1 MKKLLTGDRVTGLL
15 HLGHY
20 VGSLENRIKLQDTH
34 ECYFIMADLHMLTTK
49 KEKKDIIDARTN
61 IRQMLIDY
69 ISCGIDPKKVTLY
82 LQSAIPAVYELNLI
96 FEMLVTVNRLAG
108 LPSLKEM
115 AKNAKIDEQNMPF
128 GLVGYPVLQ
137 AADILMAKAE
147 IVPVGKDN
155 EAHIELTRDIARRF
169 NSLYGD
175 FFPMPQALLSETPT
189 LIGIDGQGKMSKSAG
204 NAIFLSDDAKTV
216 EKKVRSMYTDPA
228 RVHAHIPGTTEG
240 NPLFIFHDLFNPDTA
255 QVSHFKERYRAGSIT
270 DVEVKN
276 SLIEVLNTFLEPIR
290 EKRSML
296 EEEKGYVEEIL
307 YEGTLKMK
315 DIASDVVKEA
325 KSMMGLSGTWNRI
338 SRLARERK
346 DKMDISHPIM

>member
-1 MKKLLTGDRVTGLL
+1 
-15 HLGHY
+15 
-20 VGSLENRIKLQDTH
+20 
-34 ECYFIMADLHMLTTK
+34 
-49 KEKKDIIDARTN
+49 
-61 IRQMLIDY
+61 
-69 ISCGIDPKKVTLY
+69 
-82 LQSAIPAVYELNLI
+82 
-96 FEMLVTVNRLAG
+96 MLVTVNRLEG

-115 AKNAKIDEQNMPF
+115 AKNAKIDPESIPF
-128 GLVGYPVLQ
+128 GLIGYPVLQ

-155 EAHIELTRDIARRF
+155 EAHVELTRDIAKRF
-169 NSLYGD
+169 NMLYGD
-175 FFPMPQALLSETPT
+175 CFPMPQILLSETPT

-240 NPLFIFHDLFNPDTA
+240 NPLFIFHDCFNPDKA
-255 QVSHFKERYRAGSIT
+255 QVTAFKERYRTGTVT

-276 SLIEVLNTFLEPIR
+276 SLIDVLNNFLEPIR
-290 EKRSML
+290 EKRAVL
-296 EEEKGYVEEIL
+296 EEEKGYVEEVL
-307 YEGTLKMK
+307 YEGTCKMQ

-325 KSMMGLSGTWNRI
+325 KSLMGLSGTWNRI

-346 DKMDISHPIM
+346 EKIDITHPIM